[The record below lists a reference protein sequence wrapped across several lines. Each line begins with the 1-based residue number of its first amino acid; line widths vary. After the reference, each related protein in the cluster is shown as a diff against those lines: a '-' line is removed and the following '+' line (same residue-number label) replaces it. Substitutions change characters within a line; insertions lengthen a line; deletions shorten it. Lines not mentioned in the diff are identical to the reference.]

1 MQKSTYYNLNLVEGT
16 DVYNPLVND
25 VPNYET
31 IDQAMHDN
39 AVAGVTV
46 ATELASGNVHAITR
60 NNPECSVIRFVATSD
75 WKSNDRMTIDGT
87 EVTVRMLDG
96 TVLKNNAYL
105 INSNVLG
112 ILTGTVF
119 TVYAEPFVPESASDI
134 RFNDEEN
141 VHDAIIKDREDI
153 ALLNSNFKKVLE
165 WHRINNQAVTD
176 SVSVSIPSW
185 ANEVQVSI
193 DINNEF
199 RYTSIY
205 PITSLTDESFICVV
219 GSSFY
224 KYGSKEEISYASV
237 NISKKSVNMRN
248 VILNGVQVKD
258 TSFMVIYCR

>member
-1 MQKSTYYNLNLVEGT
+1 MQKSTYYDLNLVEGA
-16 DVYNPLVND
+16 DVYNPLIND

-87 EVTVRMLDG
+87 EVTVRMVDG
-96 TVLKNNAYL
+96 KILKNNAYL

-112 ILTGTVF
+112 VLTGTLF
-119 TVYAEPFVPESASDI
+119 TVYAEPFVPENASDS

-153 ALLNSNFKKVLE
+153 ALLNSNLKIIFEETVTTTTNAYGFFG
-165 WHRINNQAVTD
+165 WICNTDRIILSVRASDKILVPFIFDNAWYVVELNQTASGGLVGNKTFDVTMT
-176 SVSVSIPSW
+176 
-185 ANEVQVSI
+185 
-193 DINNEF
+193 
-199 RYTSIY
+199 Y
-205 PITSLTDESFICVV
+205 
-219 GSSFY
+219 
-224 KYGSKEEISYASV
+224 
-237 NISKKSVNMRN
+237 
-248 VILNGVQVKD
+248 ILK
-258 TSFMVIYCR
+258 